1 MPGYVYRAM
10 GPDGKEKK
18 GSITATNQE
27 QAASKLKADG
37 MIVMK
42 IEPESALN
50 KEITIGGP
58 GVKARDYAVFCRQ
71 FVAILKAGV
80 SVINALQ
87 MMSEQTENK
96 ALKSA
101 SISLVDDLG
110 KGETLSSAM
119 RKQKVFPS
127 IFVNLVAAG
136 EATGSLETAF
146 ERMALQFEKE
156 AKLKAII
163 KKATIYPVIVLI
175 VAVGVIIAMMTFVIP
190 NFMSMFADMDVEM
203 PAMTRA
209 VIAMSDFFV
218 AYWWLIGLI
227 VIAFAVFIKVYGQT
241 ISGRTLFATLKLNL
255 PGMGQLQTKTNC
267 ATFARTLSTLLRAG
281 VPMLEALEI
290 TGNSMDGNILFQ
302 KAVYQARDQVGN
314 GVSLSKP
321 IKMCGLFPPMVV
333 HMISIGEETGELESM
348 LENIA
353 EYYEEEVA
361 EATEQMMAVMEPLII
376 VVLAVIVGVIIMA
389 ILQPMLTL
397 YDAVGNM

>member
-1 MPGYVYRAM
+1 MPGYLYRAV

-37 MIVMK
+37 LIVMK
-42 IEPESALN
+42 LEPESALN
-50 KEITIGGP
+50 KEITFGTP
-58 GVKARDYAVFCRQ
+58 RVKARDYAVFCRQ

-96 ALKSA
+96 SLKSA
-101 SISLVDDLG
+101 TVSLVDDLG
-110 KGETLSSAM
+110 KGETLSAAM

-163 KKATIYPVIVLI
+163 KKATIYPVIVMI
-175 VAVGVIIAMMTFVIP
+175 VAIGVIVAMMTFVIP
-190 NFMSMFADMDVEM
+190 NFMSMFEDMDVEM
-203 PAMTRA
+203 PFMTRM

-218 AYWWLIGLI
+218 AYWWLIAIVVIGL
-227 VIAFAVFIKVYGQT
+227 VVGIKFYGQT
-241 ISGRTLFATLKLNL
+241 VSGRVLFGTMKLKM

-290 TGNSMDGNILFQ
+290 TGNSMDSNILFQ
-302 KAVYQARDQVGN
+302 RAVYQARDQVGN

-321 IKMCGLFPPMVV
+321 IKMSGLFPPMVV
-333 HMISIGEETGELESM
+333 HMVSIGEETGELEDM

-376 VVLAVIVGVIIMA
+376 VVLAVIVGIIIMA

-397 YDAVGNM
+397 YDSIGNM